1 MHIKRFAKFAFV
13 LAIVALA
20 VGLSGCEKMMTM
32 VPDDGYVTGA

>member
-20 VGLSGCEKMMTM
+20 VGPFRLRK
-32 VPDDGYVTGA
+32 DDDNGTG